1 MTEKIKEIV
10 DQFLEDRKEYQSS
23 YKYRLNHSYYIKFQ
37 HTVRTDCIRVTLGV
51 ELPGYERQTSDVYKF
66 SPYRLS
72 SDDEGLSALI
82 YMQYKEIEETNKD
95 SVSVGYNLYK
105 SVLSDN
111 DRLRD
116 QIKQLEKDVE
126 TWKQSSI
133 ENHKAYLSAMKGYEE
148 YQDKYLLEQKRRDE
162 WHDKYID
169 EKMDHTKTEARIVF
183 AKHILSG
190 NRDEKVKEHLN
201 AIEHFNLYGM

>member
-23 YKYRLNHSYYIKFQ
+23 YKYRLNHSYYVKFQ
-37 HTVRTDCIRVTLGV
+37 HTMRTDFIRVTLCI

-72 SDDEGLSALI
+72 SDDEGLAALI
-82 YMQYKEIEETNKD
+82 YMQYKEVEENNKD

-105 SVLSDN
+105 SALADN
-111 DRLRD
+111 DRLREE
-116 QIKQLEKDVE
+116 IKHLQKDVE

-133 ENHKAYLSAMKGYEE
+133 ENHKSYLSAMKGYEE
-148 YQDKYLLEQKRRDE
+148 YYEKYLLEKKRYEE
-162 WHDKYID
+162 WKDKYID
-169 EKMDHTKTEARIVF
+169 EKMSHSKTEARIVF

-190 NRDEKVKEHLN
+190 NRDHKVMEHMDRS
-201 AIEHFNLYGM
+201 ES

>member
-133 ENHKAYLSAMKGYEE
+133 ENHKSYLSAMQGYEE
-148 YQDKYLLEQKRRDE
+148 YRN
-162 WHDKYID
+162 KYID
-169 EKMDHTKTEARIVF
+169 EKMAHTTTGARIVF
-183 AKHILSG
+183 AKHILDG
-190 NRDEKVKEHLN
+190 NRDERV
-201 AIEHFNLYGM
+201 IEHMEKNEF